1 MDSTTK
7 YIEMDNIA
15 SKDVLIPQIL
25 DINEILTD
33 LNYESDD
40 LTNNQIYADPEY
52 RVNEL
57 DKILSTTSE
66 NPRRQELD
74 FPINSTGTV
83 TGSEL
88 ALPIKNN
95 NTDIVIKNN
104 NTDIVIYNKY
114 TEGEFGTDILKKLP
128 SIVHTKEK
136 TMSMKIASGAGTGGF
151 LLGGLGLCF
160 GIIPGV
166 IGVGVGIGV
175 GASVASVIYYVKE
188 KTTSTK
194 FTAVNFE
201 Y

>member
-15 SKDVLIPQIL
+15 SKDTQIPPVL
-25 DINEILTD
+25 DINEILTN

-40 LTNNQIYADPEY
+40 FNNNDIYADPEY
-52 RVNEL
+52 RINEL
-57 DKILSTTSE
+57 DKILNNISE
-66 NPRRQELD
+66 NSRRREVD
-74 FPINSTGTV
+74 FSANV

-95 NTDIVIKNN
+95 NTDIVI
-104 NTDIVIYNKY
+104 YNKY
-114 TEGEFGTDILKKLP
+114 SEGEFGTDILKKLP

-136 TMSMKIASGAGTGGF
+136 AMSMKIASGAGTGGF

-194 FTAVNFE
+194 FTAVDFTI
-201 Y
+201 